1 MDFKAEVNG
10 WKQLSKLLDDLPER
24 LQRKVVNSA
33 ASAGAQVIVK
43 EAKKNVRQNGSVKTG
58 TLLNSIRKRKKKRV
72 HGIYEV
78 FTDKSAPHAH
88 LVEFGTGPRSLKQPK
103 EVQIKGT
110 WRTITQTGSMPAKPF
125 FRPAV
130 DENHNL
136 VMRKIAERMAKRM
149 ATEAEKMSRDY
160 RTLSKSYRKQLAK

>member
-10 WKQLSKLLDDLPER
+10 WKQLSKLLGDLPER

-43 EAKKNVRQNGSVKTG
+43 EAKNNIRQNGSIKTG
-58 TLLNSIRKRKKKRV
+58 TLLDSIRKRKKKRT

-88 LVEFGTGPRSLKQPK
+88 LVEWGTGPRKLKQPK
-103 EVQIKGT
+103 EIKINGT
-110 WRTITQTGSMPAKPF
+110 WRIITQTGSMPAKPF

-130 DENHNL
+130 DENQN
-136 VMRKIAERMAKRM
+136 VIMRKMTERMAKRL
-149 ATEAEKMSRDY
+149 AAEAEKMSQQY
-160 RTLSKSYRKQLAK
+160 RTLKKSYRRQLAK